1 MLRAFFHILRA
12 FFLLLL
18 TLFCVFFAAPA
29 RAKEMSE
36 QLKAL
41 QIQYTDFWR
50 EGAYD
55 QGLAAAE
62 KALAVGIQE
71 FGADDEQ
78 ISILSQSVGM
88 LAEAA
93 GNLTLAE
100 AKYKQAVRIGEK
112 VYGVDSAGVSMTLD
126 RLAGIVLAAG
136 RTDEAQALYERV
148 LKIREDMLPDHAY
161 SASAHAGLGDVKRTR
176 GDFAGALPHYRK
188 AITLLTGQKAE
199 QAVAQSVFESEI
211 KRHRDIFIGLS
222 RASFGLRGAPGADA
236 SALMNE
242 TYAAGQQAWATAAA
256 AALAK
261 MTARLKAGDTEMGR
275 AIRQLQELS
284 DRVLALH
291 EDDMQSLAAWSEIQ
305 RADQDYSELLAQF
318 RAASIEQSKVNAPLA
333 KRQTGLV
340 AKLQAEMARCPPGQ
354 DKPGCDASKREIEAI
369 SKELQALSA
378 ETSKASGDL
387 MGLHGRME
395 AAEKRL
401 PGYAEFT
408 ARRTA
413 TLKQAQEL
421 ETRLR
426 KQRTEVVAAF
436 PQYLA
441 FTEPAPLTVAETQ
454 GLLRNDE
461 ALVSILVGSQKSIV
475 WAVTREGA
483 DWAEISVGEKVLAEH
498 VAMLRLG
505 LDPMA
510 PGVAESVA
518 ANVGGSFDLLRAHVV
533 YKLLLE
539 PMKSLLAGK
548 QHLLLVPTGPLTS
561 LPFQVLLTEPPPRD
575 AAGREVFRDAS
586 WLIRRHALSVLPSVE
601 SLRSLRK
608 FAADGMAVKPFFG
621 LGDPVLLGPG
631 GQRKRGAAPPLF
643 RFYRNGVPDLRALQ
657 QLTPLPETAQELE
670 SIAKI
675 LGAPRDALNLREAAT
690 ETRLKSLPLKDYR
703 ILQFATHGLVAGD
716 LSGLTEPAL
725 VLTPPAKA
733 TEEDDGLL
741 TASEIAGLN
750 LDADWVVLSACN
762 TAAGNKIGA
771 DALSGLA
778 RAFFFAGAR
787 AMLVSHWS
795 VYSQAAVELTT
806 RTFRNLA
813 KAPATGRAEAF
824 RQSMLTLIDEGR
836 PPSYWAPF
844 VVVGEGGP
852 TRLKR

>member
-1 MLRAFFHILRA
+1 MMPRAIIR
-12 FFLLLL
+12 L
-18 TLFCVFFAAPA
+18 TLALFCMLCAVGQVQ
-29 RAKEMSE
+29 AKEMSE
-36 QLKAL
+36 RLKAL
-41 QIQYTDFWR
+41 QAQYIDHYR
-50 EGAYD
+50 EGAYA
-55 QGLAAAE
+55 QGLVSAE
-62 KALAVGIQE
+62 QALALRIEE
-71 FGADDEQ
+71 FGADHEQ
-78 ISILSQSVGM
+78 ISILAQSVGL

-93 GNLTLAE
+93 GNLPLAE
-100 AKYKQAVRIGEK
+100 AKYRQAVAVGEK

-126 RLAGIVLAAG
+126 KLAGIVLAAG
-136 RTDEAQALYERV
+136 RTNEAQVLYERV
-148 LKIREDMLPDHAY
+148 LKIRQDILGDHAY

-176 GDFAGALPHYRK
+176 GDFAGALLHYRK
-188 AITLLTGQKAE
+188 AIQLLTSQKAE
-199 QAVAQSVFESEI
+199 QIVAQSVLEGEI

-222 RASFGLRGAPGADA
+222 RASFALRGSPSADTA
-236 SALMNE
+236 ALMNE
-242 TYAAGQQAWATAAA
+242 TYAAGQLAWATAAA
-256 AALAK
+256 SALAK
-261 MTARLKAGDTEMGR
+261 MTARLKSGDTEMGR

-284 DRVLALH
+284 ERILALH
-291 EDDMQSLAAWSEIQ
+291 EDDMQGLAAWSDVQ
-305 RADQDYSELLAQF
+305 RADGDYSDLLTQF
-318 RAASIEQSKVNAPLA
+318 RAASIEQGKVNAPLV

-340 AKLQAEMARCPPGQ
+340 AKLQAEMAKCPPGQ

-378 ETSKASGDL
+378 ETSKGSGDL
-387 MGLHGRME
+387 MALHRRMQ
-395 AAEKRL
+395 AAEERL
-401 PGYAEFT
+401 LGYADFT
-408 ARRTA
+408 ASRAA
-413 TLKQAQEL
+413 TLNEAQEL

-426 KQRTEVVAAF
+426 AKRAEVVAAF

-441 FTEPAPLTVAETQ
+441 FTEPAPLSVAETR
-454 GLLRNDE
+454 GLLRDDE

-483 DWAEISVGEKVLAEH
+483 DWAEIAVGEKVLAEH
-498 VAMLRLG
+498 VTMLRRG
-505 LDPMA
+505 LDPLA
-510 PGVAESVA
+510 PGVSDTVA
-518 ANVGGSFDLLRAHVV
+518 TTVAGSFDLLRAHVV

-539 PMKSLLAGK
+539 PMKSVLAGK

-561 LPFQVLLTEPPPRD
+561 LPFQVLLTEPPTLG
-575 AAGREVFRDAS
+575 AAPAEAFRDAG

-608 FAADGMAVKPFFG
+608 FAADGAAVKPFFG
-621 LGDPVLLGPG
+621 LGDPVLTGPSG
-631 GQRKRGAAPPLF
+631 EQRKRSAAAPLS

-657 QLTPLPETAQELE
+657 QLTPLPDTAGELE

-690 ETRLKSLPLKDYR
+690 EKRVKSLPLKDYR

-716 LSGLTEPAL
+716 LSGLAEPAL
-725 VLTPPAKA
+725 VLTPPKTA
-733 TEEDDGLL
+733 TDEDDGLL

-762 TAAGNKIGA
+762 TAAGDKVGA

-813 KAPATGRAEAF
+813 KAPNTGRAEAF
-824 RQSMLTLIDEGR
+824 RRAMLTLIDEGR

-852 TRLKR
+852 THIGRR

>member
-1 MLRAFFHILRA
+1 MVRAALH
-12 FFLLLL
+12 L
-18 TLFCVFFAAPA
+18 TFALFCMLSVAAQA
-29 RAKEMSE
+29 QAKELSE

-41 QIQYTDFWR
+41 QTQYTEFWR
-50 EGAYD
+50 EGDYD
-55 QGLAAAE
+55 RGLAAAE
-62 KALAVGIQE
+62 RALALGIQE
-71 FGADDEQ
+71 FGGDDEHV
-78 ISILSQSVGM
+78 SILAQSVGM

-93 GNLTLAE
+93 GNLPLAE
-100 AKYKQAVRIGEK
+100 AKYKQAVRVGEK

-126 RLAGIVLAAG
+126 KLAGIVLAAG

-148 LKIREDMLPDHAY
+148 LKIRQDIVGDHAY
-161 SASAHAGLGDVKRTR
+161 NASAHAGLGDVKRTR

-188 AITLLTGQKAE
+188 AVTLLTSQKAE

-236 SALMNE
+236 SSLMND

-261 MTARLKAGDTEMGR
+261 MTARLKAGDTDMGR

-291 EDDMQSLAAWSEIQ
+291 EQDMQSLAAWSEVQ
-305 RADQDYSELLAQF
+305 RADPDYSELLAQF
-318 RAASIEQSKVNAPLA
+318 RAASIEQGKINAPLA
-333 KRQTGLV
+333 KRQTALV
-340 AKLQAEMARCPPGQ
+340 TRLQAEMARCPPGQ
-354 DKPGCDASKREIEAI
+354 DKPGCEASKREVEAI

-378 ETSKASGDL
+378 ETSKGSGEL
-387 MGLHGRME
+387 LAVHGRME

-408 ARRTA
+408 ARRNA
-413 TLKQAQEL
+413 TLSESQEL
-421 ETRLR
+421 EARLK
-426 KQRTEVVAAF
+426 KQRAEVVGAF

-475 WAVTREGA
+475 WAVTREAA

-498 VAMLRLG
+498 IAMLRLG
-505 LDPMA
+505 LDPMS

-518 ANVGGSFDLLRAHVV
+518 ANVGGSFDLLRAHVL

-561 LPFQVLLTEPPPRD
+561 LPFQVLLTGPPRPE
-575 AAGREVFRDAS
+575 ATEAFRDAS
-586 WLIRRHALSVLPSVE
+586 WLIRSHALSVLPSVE

-631 GQRKRGAAPPLF
+631 GQRKRDGALSLF

-675 LGAPRDALNLREAAT
+675 LGASRDALNLREAAT

-703 ILQFATHGLVAGD
+703 ILQFATHGLIAGD
-716 LSGLTEPAL
+716 LSGLAEPAL

-733 TEEDDGLL
+733 TEQDDGLL

-762 TAAGNKIGA
+762 TAAGDKVGA

-813 KAPATGRAEAF
+813 KAPAIGRAEAF

-852 TRLKR
+852 TRLKP

>member
-1 MLRAFFHILRA
+1 MMPKRAVIRLA
-12 FFLLLL
+12 FA
-18 TLFCVFFAAPA
+18 LFCALCVAGQA
-29 RAKEMSE
+29 RAKDMSE

-41 QIQYTDFWR
+41 QAQYTDLYR
-50 EGAYD
+50 EGAYER
-55 QGLAAAE
+55 GLAAAE
-62 KALAVGIQE
+62 KALALGIKE
-71 FGADDEQ
+71 FGAEDEQ
-78 ISILSQSVGM
+78 ISILAQSVGI

-93 GNLTLAE
+93 GNLPLAE

-112 VYGVDSAGVSMTLD
+112 IYGADSAAVSMTLD
-126 RLAGIVLAAG
+126 KLAGIVLASG
-136 RTDEAQALYERV
+136 RLDEAQALYERV
-148 LKIREDMLPDHAY
+148 LKIREDILPNHAY

-188 AITLLTGQKAE
+188 AIALLTGQKTE
-199 QAVAQSVFESEI
+199 QAVAQSVLESEI

-222 RASFGLRGAPGADA
+222 RASFGLRGAAGSNPA
-236 SALMNE
+236 ALMNE
-242 TYAAGQQAWATAAA
+242 TYAAGQQAWATAVA

-261 MTARLKAGDTEMGR
+261 MTTRLRAGDTEMGR

-291 EDDMQSLAAWSEIQ
+291 EDDIQALATWSQ
-305 RADQDYSELLAQF
+305 VQHADAEYSDLLSQF
-318 RAASIEQSKVNAPLA
+318 RAMSIEQGKVNAPLG
-333 KRQTGLV
+333 KRQTALI
-340 AKLQAEMARCPPGQ
+340 ARLQAEMAKCPPGQ
-354 DKPGCDASKREIEAI
+354 DKPGCEASKREIEAI
-369 SKELQALSA
+369 SKELQALNA
-378 ETSKASGDL
+378 ETSKGSAAF
-387 MGLHGRME
+387 MALHGRMQ
-395 AAEKRL
+395 AAEQRL

-408 ARRTA
+408 ARRNA
-413 TLKQAQEL
+413 TLSESQGL
-421 ETRLR
+421 EARLK
-426 KQRTEVVAAF
+426 KQRTDVVAAF

-441 FTEPAPLTVAETQ
+441 FTEPAPLSVQETQ
-454 GLLRNDE
+454 SLLRQDE

-498 VAMLRLG
+498 VSALRLG
-505 LDPMA
+505 LDPLA
-510 PGVAESVA
+510 PGVSDSLAATVA
-518 ANVGGSFDLLRAHVV
+518 GSFDLLRAHVV

-539 PMKSLLAGK
+539 PLKPLLAGK

-561 LPFQVLLTEPPPRD
+561 LPFQVLLTEPPRTD
-575 AAGREVFRDAS
+575 AAPADAFRDAS

-608 FAADGMAVKPFFG
+608 FATDGLAVKPFFG

-643 RFYRNGVPDLRALQ
+643 RLYRNGVPDLRALQ

-675 LGAPRDALNLREAAT
+675 LGASRDALSLREAAT
-690 ETRLKSLPLKDYR
+690 ETRLKSVPLKDYR

-716 LSGLTEPAL
+716 LSGLAEPAL

-741 TASEIAGLN
+741 TASEIAGLV

-762 TAAGNKIGA
+762 TAAGDKVGA

-813 KAPATGRAEAF
+813 KSPEIGRAEAF
-824 RQSMLTLIDEGR
+824 RKAMLTLIDEGR

-852 TRLKR
+852 ARRKP

>member
-1 MLRAFFHILRA
+1 MMPRAALH
-12 FFLLLL
+12 LLLA
-18 TLFCVFFAAPA
+18 LFCTLCVGAQAH
-29 RAKEMSE
+29 AKEMSE

-41 QIQYTDFWR
+41 QAQYIELYR

-55 QGLAAAE
+55 RALAAAE
-62 KALAVGIQE
+62 QALALGVRE
-71 FGADDEQ
+71 FGPDDEQ
-78 ISILSQSVGM
+78 IAILAQSVGM
-88 LAEAA
+88 LADAV
-93 GNLTLAE
+93 GNLPLAE
-100 AKYKQAVRIGEK
+100 AKYRQAVRIGEK

-126 RLAGIVLAAG
+126 RLGGIVLAAG
-136 RTDEAQALYERV
+136 RTDEAQVLYERV
-148 LKIREDMLPDHAY
+148 LKIREDILGDHSY
-161 SASAHAGLGDVKRTR
+161 SASAHAGLGDVKRVA

-188 AITLLTGQKAE
+188 AIKLLTSQKAE
-199 QAVAQSVFESEI
+199 QAVAQSVFENEI

-222 RASFGLRGAPGADA
+222 RASWGLRDAPGADA
-236 SALMNE
+236 ASLMNE

-256 AALAK
+256 SALAR
-261 MTARLKAGDTEMGR
+261 MTVRLKSGNTEMGR

-291 EDDMQSLAAWSEIQ
+291 EDDMRALAAWSEVQ
-305 RADQDYSELLAQF
+305 RANPDYSELLAQF
-318 RAASIEQSKVNAPLA
+318 RALSIEQGKVNAPLA
-333 KRQTGLV
+333 KRQTSLV
-340 AKLQAEMARCPPGQ
+340 ARLQAEMAKCPPGQ

-378 ETSKASGDL
+378 ETSKGSGEL
-387 MGLHGRME
+387 MALHGRMQ
-395 AAEKRL
+395 AAEERL

-413 TLKQAQEL
+413 TLNESQEL
-421 ETRLR
+421 DTRLR

-441 FTEPAPLTVAETQ
+441 FTEPAPLSVAETQ
-454 GLLRNDE
+454 ALLNRDE
-461 ALVSILVGSQKSIV
+461 ALVSILVGSQKTIV

-498 VAMLRLG
+498 VSILRLG
-505 LDPMA
+505 LDPLA
-510 PGVAESVA
+510 PGVSESVA
-518 ANVGGSFDLLRAHVV
+518 ANVGGSFDLLRAHVL

-539 PMKSLLAGK
+539 PLKALLAGK

-561 LPFQVLLTEPPPRD
+561 LPFQVLLTEPPRPGAEAAEVYRD
-575 AAGREVFRDAS
+575 AR

-608 FAADGMAVKPFFG
+608 FAADGTAVKPFFG
-621 LGDPVLLGPG
+621 LGDPVLTGPSG
-631 GQRKRGAAPPLF
+631 GQRKRSAAAPLF

-670 SIAKI
+670 AIAKI
-675 LGAPRDALNLREAAT
+675 LGAPRDAINLREAAT
-690 ETRLKSLPLKDYR
+690 EKRLKSLPLKDYR

-716 LSGLTEPAL
+716 LSGLAEPAL

-762 TAAGNKIGA
+762 TAAGDKVGA

-813 KAPATGRAEAF
+813 KSPATGRAEAF

>member
-1 MLRAFFHILRA
+1 MMVRAALH
-12 FFLLLL
+12 L
-18 TLFCVFFAAPA
+18 TLALFCTLCVAAHA
-29 RAKEMSE
+29 EANEMSE
-36 QLKAL
+36 QLRAL
-41 QIQYTDFWR
+41 QAQYTDFWR
-50 EGAYD
+50 DGAYD

-62 KALAVGIQE
+62 KALALGIQE
-71 FGADDEQ
+71 FGADNEQ
-78 ISILSQSVGM
+78 ISILAQSVGM

-93 GNLTLAE
+93 GNLPLAE
-100 AKYKQAVRIGEK
+100 AKYKQAVRVGEK

-148 LKIREDMLPDHAY
+148 LKIREGILPNHAY

-176 GDFAGALPHYRK
+176 GDFTGALPHYRK
-188 AITLLTGQKAE
+188 AIQLLTSQKAE

-284 DRVLALH
+284 DRILALH
-291 EDDMQSLAAWSEIQ
+291 EQDMQSLAAWSEVQ
-305 RADQDYSELLAQF
+305 RADPDYGDLLAQF
-318 RAASIEQSKVNAPLA
+318 RAASIEQGKINAPLA
-333 KRQTGLV
+333 KRQTALV
-340 AKLQAEMARCPPGQ
+340 TRLQAEMARCPPGQ

-378 ETSKASGDL
+378 EASKDSGDL
-387 MGLHGRME
+387 LALHGRME

-408 ARRTA
+408 AGRTA
-413 TLKQAQEL
+413 TLNESQEL

-426 KQRTEVVAAF
+426 KQRAEVVAAF

-461 ALVSILVGSQKSIV
+461 ALVSILIGSQKSIV
-475 WAVTREGA
+475 WAVTRERA

-498 VAMLRLG
+498 VAVLRLG
-505 LDPMA
+505 LDPMS

-518 ANVGGSFDLLRAHVV
+518 ANEGGSFDLLRAHVL

-539 PMKSLLAGK
+539 PMKALLAGK

-561 LPFQVLLTEPPPRD
+561 LPFQVLLTEPPRPD
-575 AAGREVFRDAS
+575 AAEAFRDAS

-675 LGAPRDALNLREAAT
+675 LGASRDALNLREAAT

-716 LSGLTEPAL
+716 LSGLAEPAL
-725 VLTPPAKA
+725 VLTPPAKP
-733 TEEDDGLL
+733 TELDDGLL
-741 TASEIAGLN
+741 TASEIAGLS

-762 TAAGNKIGA
+762 TAAGDKVGA

>member
-1 MLRAFFHILRA
+1 
-12 FFLLLL
+12 
-18 TLFCVFFAAPA
+18 
-29 RAKEMSE
+29 
-36 QLKAL
+36 
-41 QIQYTDFWR
+41 
-50 EGAYD
+50 
-55 QGLAAAE
+55 
-62 KALAVGIQE
+62 
-71 FGADDEQ
+71 
-78 ISILSQSVGM
+78 
-88 LAEAA
+88 
-93 GNLTLAE
+93 
-100 AKYKQAVRIGEK
+100 
-112 VYGVDSAGVSMTLD
+112 
-126 RLAGIVLAAG
+126 
-136 RTDEAQALYERV
+136 
-148 LKIREDMLPDHAY
+148 
-161 SASAHAGLGDVKRTR
+161 
-176 GDFAGALPHYRK
+176 
-188 AITLLTGQKAE
+188 
-199 QAVAQSVFESEI
+199 
-211 KRHRDIFIGLS
+211 
-222 RASFGLRGAPGADA
+222 
-236 SALMNE
+236 MNE

-291 EDDMQSLAAWSEIQ
+291 ESDMQALAAWSEIQ
-305 RADQDYSELLAQF
+305 RADPDYSELLAQF
-318 RAASIEQSKVNAPLA
+318 RAASIEQGKVNAPLG
-333 KRQTGLV
+333 KRQTALV
-340 AKLQAEMARCPPGQ
+340 ARLQAEMARCPPGQ

-378 ETSKASGDL
+378 ETSKGSGAL
-387 MGLHGRME
+387 MALHGRME

-413 TLKQAQEL
+413 TLKESQEL
-421 ETRLR
+421 QTRLR
-426 KQRTEVVAAF
+426 AQRTEVVAAF

-441 FTEPAPLTVAETQ
+441 FTEPAPLSVLETQ
-454 GLLRNDE
+454 GLLKGDE
-461 ALVSILVGSQKSIV
+461 ALVSILVGSQKTIV

-498 VAMLRLG
+498 VATLRLG
-505 LDPMA
+505 LDPLA
-510 PGVAESVA
+510 PGVADSVA
-518 ANVGGSFDLLRAHVV
+518 ANVGGSFDLLRAHVL

-539 PMKSLLAGK
+539 PLKPLLAGK

-561 LPFQVLLTEPPPRD
+561 LPFQVLLTEPPRSD
-575 AAGREVFRDAS
+575 APAQEAFRDAS

-608 FAADGMAVKPFFG
+608 FAADGLAVKPFFG
-621 LGDPVLLGPG
+621 LGDPVLLGPSG

-643 RFYRNGVPDLRALQ
+643 RLYRNGVPDLRALQ
-657 QLTPLPETAQELE
+657 ELTPLPETAQELE
-670 SIAKI
+670 AIAKI

-716 LSGLTEPAL
+716 LNGLAEPAL
-725 VLTPPAKA
+725 VLTPPDKA
-733 TEEDDGLL
+733 TAEDDGLL

-762 TAAGNKIGA
+762 TAAGNKVGA

-795 VYSQAAVELTT
+795 VFSQAAVELTT

-813 KAPATGRAEAF
+813 KSPATGRAEAF
-824 RQSMLTLIDEGR
+824 RQAMLTLIDEGR

-852 TRLKR
+852 ARLKR